1 MAFQFPLATVLRLK
15 ESIEKR
21 EERALQQIN
30 LEIARIKAQID
41 ELTRQIAAA
50 RQAREQALRTVV
62 PASHLHAM
70 LHEEQA
76 AEQRKQGLMGTL
88 QTLGE
93 QRDKQIK
100 VYQAAHRDHETI
112 LSLFNNL
119 RSTYEQEQTANRAE
133 ISGRYLYGQ
142 TSSKLGCQG

>member
-1 MAFQFPLATVLRLK
+1 
-15 ESIEKR
+15 
-21 EERALQQIN
+21 
-30 LEIARIKAQID
+30 
-41 ELTRQIAAA
+41 
-50 RQAREQALRTVV
+50 
-62 PASHLHAM
+62 M

-119 RSTYEQEQTANRAE
+119 RSTYEQEQLRTE
-133 ISGRYLYGQ
+133 QKYLDDIYMARRHRN
-142 TSSKLGCQG
+142 

>member
-1 MAFQFPLATVLRLK
+1 MGFKFPLATVLRLR

-21 EERALQQIN
+21 EERALQQLN
-30 LEIARIKAQID
+30 LEIARVRGQID
-41 ELTRQIAAA
+41 ELTRQISDAH
-50 RQAREQALRTVV
+50 QAREQALRQML

-70 LHEEQA
+70 LQEAQTA
-76 AEQRKQGLMGTL
+76 DQRKLALLGAL

-112 LSLFNNL
+112 LSLCNGM
-119 RSTYEQEQTANRAE
+119 RSSYEQEQLRTEQRNLDDIFMARLHR
-133 ISGRYLYGQ
+133 S
-142 TSSKLGCQG
+142 